1 MNIILFL
8 FAMPLVCGA
17 IALYAAARNR
27 AEERRKTAM
36 ERVAEKTKSVL
47 LRNRSMMFPLSAI
60 LCLSSA
66 CLSASAQEIIHARA
80 GQIVATDSTAKT
92 LTLKVADGSMVVF
105 KDVANPQPAI
115 SFNQDV
121 RSKTV
126 PAGTFNKVGAHV
138 VVFYFGFDV
147 PTAVA
152 VKDLGSDAPKRT
164 TGSVANFDRHQ
175 HLLTLKTDT
184 TAEPQKLVLSDDTV
198 MDTPEGVVKLADYHP
213 NKGEQL
219 RCFTKPESQT
229 ALFVA
234 PN

>member
-1 MNIILFL
+1 MDIILIL
-8 FAMPLVCGA
+8 FAMPLICGA
-17 IALYAAARNR
+17 IGLYAAAKNR

-36 ERVAEKTKSVL
+36 RRVAEKTKSVL
-47 LRNRSMMFPLSAI
+47 LHNRNIVLPLSAI

-66 CLSASAQEIIHARA
+66 FLSASAQEIIHARA
-80 GQIVATDSTAKT
+80 GQIVATNSIAGT

-105 KDVANPQPAI
+105 KDVANPEPAV
-115 SFNQDV
+115 SFNKDV

-138 VVFYFGFDV
+138 VVFYFGYDT

-152 VKDLGSDAPKRT
+152 VKDLGSDAPKRSI
-164 TGSVANFDRHQ
+164 GSVANFDHHQ

-184 TAEPQKLVLSDDTV
+184 AEPQKLVLSDETV
-198 MDTPEGVVKLADYHP
+198 MDTAEGVVKLSDYHP

-219 RCFTKPESQT
+219 RCFTKPESQA

>member
-1 MNIILFL
+1 MNIILIL
-8 FAMPLVCGA
+8 FAMPLVCAA
-17 IALYAAARNR
+17 IGLYAAARNR

-36 ERVAEKTKSVL
+36 RRVAEKTKSVL
-47 LRNRSMMFPLSAI
+47 LRNRNMMFPLSAI

-80 GQIVATDSTAKT
+80 GQVVSTNSTART
-92 LTLKVADGSMVVF
+92 LALKVADGSTVVF
-105 KDVANPQPAI
+105 KDVANLEPAI

-126 PAGTFNKVGAHV
+126 PAGTFNKVGAEV

-152 VKDLGSDAPKRT
+152 VKDLGSDALKRS

-184 TAEPQKLVLSDDTV
+184 AEPQKLLLSDDTV
-198 MDTPEGVVKLADYHP
+198 MDTPEGIVKLADFHP

>member
-1 MNIILFL
+1 MNFMLIL

-17 IALYAAARNR
+17 VGLFAAARNR
-27 AEERRKTAM
+27 AEERRKTAIQS
-36 ERVAEKTKSVL
+36 VAEKTKNVL
-47 LRNRSMMFPLSAI
+47 LRNQNIMFPLSAI
-60 LCLSSA
+60 LCLLSA
-66 CLSASAQEIIHARA
+66 FLPASAQEIIHARA

-92 LTLKVADGSMVVF
+92 LTLKVADGSIVVF
-105 KDVANPQPAI
+105 KDVANPQPAF

-126 PAGTFNKVGAHV
+126 PAGTFNKVGANV
-138 VVFYFGFDV
+138 VVFYFGFEG

-152 VKDLGSDAPKRT
+152 IKDLGSDAPKRS
-164 TGSVANFDRHQ
+164 TGSVASFDRRQ

-184 TAEPQKLVLSDDTV
+184 AEQEKVVLSDDTV
-198 MDTPEGVVKLADYHP
+198 MDTPEGVVKLSDYHP

>member
-1 MNIILFL
+1 MNLILIL
-8 FAMPLVCGA
+8 FAMPLVCAA
-17 IALYAAARNR
+17 IGLYAAARNR

-36 ERVAEKTKSVL
+36 RRVAEKTKSVL
-47 LRNRSMMFPLSAI
+47 LRNRSTMFPLSVI

-66 CLSASAQEIIHARA
+66 WLSASAQEIIHARA
-80 GQIVATDSTAKT
+80 GQIVATNSTAKT
-92 LTLKVADGSMVVF
+92 LTLKVADGSIVVF
-105 KDVANPQPAI
+105 KDVGNPEPAI

-138 VVFYFGFDV
+138 VVFYFGFDA

-152 VKDLGSDAPKRT
+152 IKDLGSETPKRS

-175 HLLTLKTDT
+175 HLLTLKSD

-198 MDTPEGVVKLADYHP
+198 MDTPEGVVKLADFHP

-219 RCFTKPESQT
+219 RCFTKPESQV

>member
-1 MNIILFL
+1 MDIMLIL

-17 IALYAAARNR
+17 ISLYAAARNR

-36 ERVAEKTKSVL
+36 QRVAEKTKSVL
-47 LRNRSMMFPLSAI
+47 LRNRSMMFPLSVI
-60 LCLSSA
+60 LCLSSV
-66 CLSASAQEIIHARA
+66 CLSASAQEIIHARP
-80 GQIVATDSTAKT
+80 GQIVAINSTAKT
-92 LTLKVADGSMVVF
+92 LTLKVPDGSTVVF
-105 KDVANPQPAI
+105 KDVANPGPAI

-138 VVFYFGFDV
+138 IVFYFGFDV

-152 VKDLGSDAPKRT
+152 VKDLGSDAPKRS

-175 HLLTLKTDT
+175 HLLTLKTDI
-184 TAEPQKLVLSDDTV
+184 AQPQKLVLSDDTV
-198 MDTPEGVVKLADYHP
+198 MDTPEGIVKLADFHP

>member
-1 MNIILFL
+1 MNIMMILFV
-8 FAMPLVCGA
+8 MPLVCGA
-17 IALYAAARNR
+17 IGLYAAARNR

-36 ERVAEKTKSVL
+36 RRVAEKTKSVL

-60 LCLSSA
+60 LCLPSA

-80 GQIVATDSTAKT
+80 GQVVSTNSTART
-92 LTLKVADGSMVVF
+92 LTMKVADGSTVVF
-105 KDVANPQPAI
+105 KDVANPGPAI

-152 VKDLGSDAPKRT
+152 VKDLGSDAPKRS

-175 HLLTLKTDT
+175 HLLTLKTDI
-184 TAEPQKLVLSDDTV
+184 AQPQKLVLSDDTV
-198 MDTPEGVVKLADYHP
+198 MDTPEGIVKLADFHP

>member
-1 MNIILFL
+1 MNIILIL
-8 FAMPLVCGA
+8 FVMPLVCAA
-17 IALYAAARNR
+17 IGLYAAARNR
-27 AEERRKTAM
+27 AEERRATAM
-36 ERVAEKTKSVL
+36 RRVAEKTKSVL
-47 LRNRSMMFPLSAI
+47 LRNRNMMFPLSAI
-60 LCLSSA
+60 LCLSLA
-66 CLSASAQEIIHARA
+66 CLSAGAQKVIHART
-80 GQIVATDSTAKT
+80 GQIVATNSTAKT
-92 LTLKVADGSMVVF
+92 LTLKVADGSTVVF
-105 KDVANPQPAI
+105 KDVANPEPAI
-115 SFNQDV
+115 TFDQDV
-121 RSKTV
+121 RNKTV
-126 PAGTFNKVGAHV
+126 PAGTFNKVGAQV

-152 VKDLGSDAPKRT
+152 VKDLGSDAPKRS

-184 TAEPQKLVLSDDTV
+184 AEPQKLLLSDDTV
-198 MDTPEGVVKLADYHP
+198 MDTPEGIVKLADFHP

>member
-1 MNIILFL
+1 MDIILIL

-17 IALYAAARNR
+17 IGLYAAARNR

-36 ERVAEKTKSVL
+36 QSVAEKTKNVL
-47 LRNRSMMFPLSAI
+47 LRNRNMMFPLSAI
-60 LCLSSA
+60 LCVSSA

-92 LTLKVADGSMVVF
+92 LTLKVADGSTVVF

-115 SFNQDV
+115 SFSQDV

-152 VKDLGSDAPKRT
+152 VKDLGSDAPKRS

-175 HLLTLKTDT
+175 HLLTLKTD

>member
-1 MNIILFL
+1 MNIILIL

-17 IALYAAARNR
+17 IGLYAAARNR
-27 AEERRKTAM
+27 AEERRVTAM
-36 ERVAEKTKSVL
+36 RRVAEKTKSVL
-47 LRNRSMMFPLSAI
+47 LSNRNMMFPLSAI
-60 LCLSSA
+60 LCLSLA
-66 CLSASAQEIIHARA
+66 CLSASAQKVIHART
-80 GQIVATDSTAKT
+80 GQIVATNSTAKT
-92 LTLKVADGSMVVF
+92 LTLKVADGSTIVF
-105 KDVANPQPAI
+105 NDVANPEPAI
-115 SFNQDV
+115 SFNPDV

-152 VKDLGSDAPKRT
+152 VKDLGSDAPKRS
-164 TGSVANFDRHQ
+164 TGSVADFDRHQ

-184 TAEPQKLVLSDDTV
+184 AEPQKLLLSDDTA
-198 MDTPEGVVKLADYHP
+198 MDTPEGIVKLADFHP

-219 RCFTKPESQT
+219 RFLTKPESQV

>member
-1 MNIILFL
+1 MNIILIL
-8 FAMPLVCGA
+8 FAMALVCGA
-17 IALYAAARNR
+17 IGLYAAARNR
-27 AEERRKTAM
+27 AEERRRAAM
-36 ERVAEKTKSVL
+36 RRVAEKAKSVL
-47 LRNRSMMFPLSAI
+47 LRNRDITFPLSAI
-60 LCLSSA
+60 LCFSSLY
-66 CLSASAQEIIHARA
+66 LSASAQEIIHARA
-80 GQIVATDSTAKT
+80 GQIVATNSTAKT
-92 LTLKVADGSMVVF
+92 LTLKVADGSTVVF
-105 KDVANPQPAI
+105 KDVANPEPPI

-126 PAGTFNKVGAHV
+126 PAGTFRKVGAQV

-152 VKDLGSDAPKRT
+152 VKDLGSDAPRRS

-175 HLLTLKTDT
+175 HLLTLKTD

-219 RCFTKPESQT
+219 SCLTKPESQT
-229 ALFVA
+229 ALFVT